1 MSRYDL
7 LLAGAGHAHLGVL
20 RRWALVER
28 PPGRIG
34 VLALGPDAWY
44 AGMLPGL
51 ISGRFSEADCRVE
64 LQPLCRA
71 AKVELIEGEIAAL
84 DADARLLRLVD
95 GRSLAAEWLS
105 LNVGAGMAIP
115 PQQGDAMQV
124 LAARPIG
131 ALLEG
136 WRQWQAEPRRM
147 AILGGGAGGV
157 ELALA
162 LADKVPGVALFCGGP
177 LLAGLAPGLRLRA
190 LGLLRQRGVQVREH
204 CPIGR
209 IEDDWLLS
217 GDEPVWRGRRLLLAS
232 GARPWPWLAASG
244 LARDAA
250 GFVAIRPTLQ
260 SESHGQIFAVGDS
273 ASLDGMRRSGRFAVR
288 QAPVLTANLQAAL
301 VGRPLRPYRAQWQSL
316 ALLATGDGGALLG
329 WHDWSAGGQLYGRCK
344 DWLDRRFIQRHRLA
358 G

>member
-1 MSRYDL
+1 MTQYDL
-7 LLAGAGHAHLGVL
+7 ILAGAGHAHLGVL

-28 PPGRIG
+28 PPGRIA
-34 VLALGPDAWY
+34 LLSLGPEAWY

-51 ISGRFSEADCRVE
+51 ISGRFSAADCRVE

-71 AKVELIEGEIAAL
+71 AKVDLIEGEIASL
-84 DADARLLRLVD
+84 DADARVLQLED
-95 GRSLAAEWLS
+95 GRCLHSEWMS
-105 LNVGAGMAIP
+105 LNVGASMAIP
-115 PQQGDAMQV
+115 PQQGDAIQV
-124 LAARPIG
+124 LAARPIDK
-131 ALLEG
+131 LLEG

-162 LADKVPGVALFCGGP
+162 LADQVPALALFCGGT
-177 LLAGLAPGLRLRA
+177 LLDGLSPGLRLRA
-190 LGLLRQRGVQVREH
+190 LGHLRQRGVQVREH

-232 GARPWPWLAASG
+232 GARPWPWLTASQ
-244 LARDAA
+244 LATDAA
-250 GFVAIRPTLQ
+250 GFIAIRPTLQ
-260 SESHGQIFAVGDS
+260 SESHAQIFAVGDS

-288 QAPVLTANLQAAL
+288 QAPVLSANLQAAL
-301 VGRPLRPYRAQWQSL
+301 QGRPLRQYRAQWQSL

-329 WHDWSAGGQLYGRCK
+329 WHDWSAGGQLYGHCK
-344 DWLDRRFIQRHRLA
+344 DWLDRRFVKRHRMV